1 MELTPLGIEGAWLA
15 ESPVWSDD
23 RGFFREWFKC
33 ESIEHVVGCDF
44 KVEQANISSSSKGT
58 VRGIHYSLAVK
69 GQAKWV
75 TCVSGL
81 IKDVIVDIRP
91 SSKTYG
97 KWIEVQLSGTSGNA
111 VLIGEGLGHG
121 FVSLVDVST
130 VAYLVSSPF
139 SPSEEFEIN
148 PLDQAININW
158 GLPLSELKISD
169 KDKNALT
176 LEERKKEGK
185 LPNKFQRLP

>member
-23 RGFFREWFKC
+23 RGFFREWFKT
-33 ESIEHVVGCDF
+33 EEINKATGRNF
-44 KVEQANISSSSKGT
+44 NVEQANISSSTKGT
-58 VRGIHYSLAVK
+58 VRGIHYSLAAK

-91 SSKTYG
+91 NSKNFG
-97 KWIEVQLSGTSGNA
+97 KWIEVELSGTSGNA

-121 FVSLVDVST
+121 FISLADVST

-139 SPSEEFEIN
+139 TPSQEFEIN
-148 PLDQAININW
+148 PLDPAIGIKW
-158 GLPLSELKISD
+158 GMSSSELNISD
-169 KDKNALT
+169 KDKNAPSLQ
-176 LEERKKEGK
+176 ERFQDGK
-185 LPNKFQRLP
+185 LPN